1 MTTYSQDMLI
11 GELTRLSDQKPG
23 VMQALQR
30 TQELLGFVPDT
41 ALDVV
46 AGVCN
51 VSRAEVY
58 GVLTFYSDFRRSA
71 PANVIVKVCVAE
83 SCQSV
88 GSRELVE
95 ELHHHG
101 YDVHS
106 GTQLDGIACEQT
118 FCLGNCA
125 LAPAAMVN
133 GKPLGRATAAT
144 ILEAAKAAK

>member
-11 GELTRLSDQKPG
+11 GELKRFAETTPG
-23 VMQALQR
+23 VMQSLQR
-30 TQELLGFVPDT
+30 TQELLGYVPDT

-46 AGVCN
+46 AEVCN

-58 GVLTFYSDFRRSA
+58 GVLTFYADFRRTA
-71 PANVIVKVCVAE
+71 PADVIVKVCVAE
-83 SCQSV
+83 SCQAV

-95 ELHHHG
+95 DLHHAG
-101 YDVHS
+101 YDVHT
-106 GTQLDGIACEQT
+106 GAVKDGIACEQT

-125 LAPAAMVN
+125 LSPAAMIN
-133 GKPLGRATAAT
+133 GKPLGRASATA